1 MIAPPLS
8 SAIQLLDAG
17 RSRLYLALRPIAPT
31 WLADRDRRIAAA
43 GVLLLLCALVT
54 ASSAPLVLLALG
66 PIVWGVPH
74 LVADLRYLVTRPKFH
89 RAPALYA
96 AGAVVVVLSTLGYGV
111 RAGLAAAAVAAVLSR
126 GSLARRAI
134 VLVASSALF
143 ALAHRSPYEADVI
156 FVHGHNLVAF
166 IYWIAWQRSGDRHA
180 RKTPWIVFAV
190 FAAASAWIFWGPLPP
205 PIVSDSASWS
215 GLDLATFAAFLAPPS
230 HPNLALRFVIFFGF
244 AQAAHYIVWLHLLPQ
259 QVAHHGRPR
268 TFAQSY
274 RSLVKDVGAPILW
287 LAAIAAV
294 LVAGTA
300 LGSLRLARDVYL
312 GIAFFHAHLELIAA
326 ALFLC
331 AARARPPR
339 SLRRHGATGAR

>member
-1 MIAPPLS
+1 VIAPPLG

-17 RSRLYLALRPIAPT
+17 RSRLYLALRPVAPT

-43 GVLLLLCALVT
+43 GVLLLLSALLT
-54 ASSAPLVLLALG
+54 ASTAPLVLLALG
-66 PIVWGVPH
+66 PIIWGVPH

-96 AGAVVVVLSTLGYGV
+96 AGAVVAALSTLGYGV
-111 RAGLAAAAVAAVLSR
+111 RAGLAGAAAAALLSR
-126 GSLARRAI
+126 GAWTRRVTVVMA
-134 VLVASSALF
+134 AGALF
-143 ALAHRSPYEADVI
+143 ALAHRSPYAADAL

-166 IYWIAWQRSGDRHA
+166 VYWIAWRRAG
-180 RKTPWIVFAV
+180 KTPWAVFGV
-190 FAAASAWIFWGPLPP
+190 FAAASAWIFWGPMPP
-205 PIVSDSASWS
+205 LLLAQSTSWS
-215 GLDLATFAAFLAPPS
+215 GLDLGTFASFLAPPGD
-230 HPNLALRFVIFFGF
+230 PGTALRFVIFFGF

-259 QVAHHGRPR
+259 QIADHGRPR

-287 LAAIAAV
+287 LAAAAAV

-326 ALFLC
+326 ALFLS
-331 AARARPPR
+331 APRAR
-339 SLRRHGATGAR
+339 